1 MLTKAVRKLG
11 NKILLLIAVIAWT
24 ACSSDLVRED
34 TLSDKGCTLIVDA
47 FKSQATDTRALNP
60 DGNKIVATWTM
71 DDQVTVLNTNNAVI
85 GTMKPTWIEGSHAK
99 LKTTL
104 NSSIHLNVGDRLSLV
119 FPRTGRDYTGQKGTL
134 PDIATNYDYA
144 TASVEVKYADESF
157 VSTTDASF
165 TNQQAIVRFKLI
177 DRNDQPINASNL
189 TIAADGLLQN
199 ASTTGPITITPT
211 NATDEF
217 YAALSGL
224 KGIVKLT
231 ATANDR
237 TYSYTTTGDK
247 EFADSK
253 YYLVKAKMQKNPVA
267 YPEPLTLE
275 CNDSK
280 GCLITVS
287 NSSDLE
293 YSKDGGTTW
302 IPYKSRITLDKIG
315 DKVSF
320 RGTWST
326 RGTGGSS
333 RTRFSCVGGCFIYGN
348 IMSLLDTKNY
358 ATMTELP
365 YSETFQDL
373 FMVDKN
379 STSNPKPNTQIS
391 HTEGKDL
398 VLPATKLRNN
408 CYLNMFN
415 GCTNLNYIKCLAT
428 DISAKD
434 CTTNWLKSTAKKGT
448 FVKAEGVTW
457 TKGDSGIPV
466 NWDVKTE

>member
-1 MLTKAVRKLG
+1 MTKVRRLG
-11 NKILLLIAVIAWT
+11 NKILFLTAAIAWT
-24 ACSSDLVRED
+24 ACSNDLVRED

-177 DRNDQPINASNL
+177 DRNDQPINASSL

-280 GCLITVS
+280 GCRITVS

-302 IPYKSRITLDKIG
+302 KPYKGTIDLSNIG

-448 FVKAEGVTW
+448 CVKAEGVTW
-457 TKGDSGIPV
+457 TKGDSCIPV

>member
-1 MLTKAVRKLG
+1 MLRGKALLASIVL
-11 NKILLLIAVIAWT
+11 ILA
-24 ACSSDLVRED
+24 ACSDDGYRSLAPADPAGQAPVPVILTINATKGQTTRG
-34 TLSDKGCTLIVDA
+34 LS
-47 FKSQATDTRALNP
+47 P
-60 DGNKIVATWTM
+60 DGNTIKPVWSES
-71 DDQVTVLNTNNAVI
+71 DRVTVLSAGGGVI
-85 GTMKPTWIEGSHAK
+85 GTMTPTSYGSST
-99 LKTTL
+99 TTL
-104 NSSIHLNVGDRLSLV
+104 KATINSPVSRGDPLNLV

-134 PDIATNYDYA
+134 ADIAANYDYA
-144 TASVEVKYADESF
+144 TAQVVVQYADDKI
-157 VSTTDASF
+157 VSTTDAHF
-165 TNQQAIVRFKLI
+165 KNEQAIVKFNLTDKKS
-177 DRNDQPINASNL
+177 QPVNASDL
-189 TIAADGLLQN
+189 TITAEGLLQN
-199 ASTTGPITITPT
+199 ATTTGPLTITPT
-211 NATDEF
+211 AATNEI

-224 KGIVKLT
+224 SGVVTLT
-231 ATANDR
+231 ATI
-237 TYSYTTTGDK
+237 
-247 EFADSK
+247 DSK
-253 YYLVKAKMQKNPVA
+253 PYTIVTPEPQKFEDCGYYRVTCQIQGTPVA

-302 IPYKSRITLDKIG
+302 VPYKSRIELKNIG

-415 GCTNLNYIKCLAT
+415 GCTNMNYLKCLAT
-428 DISAKD
+428 DISASN
-434 CTTNWLKSTAKKGT
+434 CTNNWLKGT
-448 FVKAEGVTW
+448 PSKTSCIFVKAAGVDW
-457 TKGDSGIPV
+457 PRNDSGIP
-466 NWDVKTE
+466 NGWTIEEE

>member
-1 MLTKAVRKLG
+1 MARRFGSKT
-11 NKILLLIAVIAWT
+11 LLLTAAIVWT
-24 ACSSDLVRED
+24 ACSSDLVREEI
-34 TLSDKGCTLIVDA
+34 LSDKGCTLTVE
-47 FKSQATDTRALNP
+47 ATKGQTADTRALNP
-60 DGNKIVATWTM
+60 DGNKIVTTWTM

-267 YPEPLTLE
+267 YTEPLTLE

-326 RGTGGSS
+326 RETGSSS
-333 RTRFSCVGGCFIYGN
+333 RTHFSCVGICYIYGN
-348 IMSLLDTKNY
+348 IMSLLSKEDY

-365 YSETFQDL
+365 YNETFQTL
-373 FMVDKN
+373 FQDNKDITHADGKN
-379 STSNPKPNTQIS
+379 
-391 HTEGKDL
+391 L
-398 VLPATKLRNN
+398 VLPATTLRKN
-408 CYLNMFN
+408 CYYQMFS
-415 GCTNLNYIKCLAT
+415 GCTNFNYIKCLAT
-428 DISAKD
+428 DIPANRG
-434 CTTNWLKSTAKKGT
+434 CTTNWLKGTPTRGTRT
-448 FVKAEGVTW
+448 FVKAEGFEGW
-457 TKGDSGIPV
+457 TVGDSGIP
-466 NWDVKTE
+466 NGWTIEEE

>member
-60 DGNKIVATWTM
+60 DGNKIIATWTM

-177 DRNDQPINASNL
+177 DRNDQPINASSL

-231 ATANDR
+231 ATANNR

-280 GCLITVS
+280 GCRITVS

-302 IPYKSRITLDKIG
+302 KPYKGTIDLSNIG

-326 RGTGGSS
+326 RETGSS
-333 RTRFSCVGGCFIYGN
+333 KRTNFSCVGICYIYGN
-348 IMSLLDTKNY
+348 IMSLLSKEDY

-365 YSETFQDL
+365 YNETFQNL
-373 FMVDKN
+373 FKN
-379 STSNPKPNTQIS
+379 DNNKNIT
-391 HTEGKDL
+391 HADGKDL
-398 VLPATKLRNN
+398 VLPATVLRKN
-408 CYLNMFN
+408 CYSEMFS
-415 GCTNLNYIKCLAT
+415 GCTKLNYIKCLAT
-428 DISAKD
+428 DIPANRD
-434 CTTNWLKSTAKKGT
+434 CTTNWLKGTSTKGT

-457 TKGDSGIPV
+457 TEGDSGIPV

>member
-1 MLTKAVRKLG
+1 MARRFGSKT
-11 NKILLLIAVIAWT
+11 LLLTAAIVWT
-24 ACSSDLVRED
+24 ACSSDLVREEI
-34 TLSDKGCTLIVDA
+34 LSDKGCTLTVE
-47 FKSQATDTRALNP
+47 ATKGQTADTRALNP
-60 DGNKIVATWTM
+60 DGNKIVTTWTM

-267 YPEPLTLE
+267 YTEPLTLE

-302 IPYKSRITLDKIG
+302 VPYKSRIELKNIG

-326 RGTGGSS
+326 RETGSS
-333 RTRFSCVGGCFIYGN
+333 KRTNFSCVGICYIYGN
-348 IMSLLDTKNY
+348 IMSLLSKEDY

-365 YSETFQDL
+365 YNETFQNL
-373 FMVDKN
+373 FKN
-379 STSNPKPNTQIS
+379 DNNKNIT
-391 HTEGKDL
+391 HADGKDL
-398 VLPATKLRNN
+398 VLPATVLRKN
-408 CYLNMFN
+408 CYSEMFS
-415 GCTNLNYIKCLAT
+415 GCTKLNYIKCLAT

-448 FVKAEGVTW
+448 FVKAEGFEGW
-457 TKGDSGIPV
+457 TVGDSGIP
-466 NWDVKTE
+466 NGWTIEEE